1 MSKELT
7 AHELM
12 DQELV
17 DTIRERLESNRQAL
31 HDLRG
36 ATRQLEMMNRKLQE
50 SESLK
55 SHFLSNIRNE
65 INNPL
70 TSIMGLSRQLIAKP
84 DAVENTALVGPMIY
98 LEAFNLDF
106 QLQNI
111 FVAAE
116 LEAGEALPAYARVDV
131 SGVIEA
137 VLELLVHQISRKN
150 IVVNKRFPAPL
161 VFISDAH
168 KLQVILKNLLSN
180 ALEYSPEGGEVE
192 VSAELQDEDL
202 FLAVRDAGI
211 GIDPEHQDR
220 VFDRFKQLESGATK
234 SHPGHGLGLSVCKS
248 LVELMGGSISL
259 NSAPSCGCRVEVSF
273 PVVTEEVNV
282 TAQDSNVFLF
292 DEPEEF

>member
-17 DTIRERLESNRQAL
+17 DTIRDRLDSNRKAL
-31 HDLRG
+31 HDLREV
-36 ATRQLEMMNRKLQE
+36 TRQLEMMNRKLQE
-50 SESLK
+50 SEALK

-111 FVAAE
+111 FIAAE
-116 LEAGEALPAYARVDV
+116 LEAGESLPAYARVDV
-131 SGVIEA
+131 AGVVDT
-137 VLELLVHQISRKN
+137 VLDQQGHQLSRKN
-150 IVVNKRFPAPL
+150 IALKVTVEKPL
-161 VFISDAH
+161 LFVSDAH
-168 KLQVILKNLLSN
+168 KLQIIIMNLLSN
-180 ALEYSPEGGEVE
+180 ALEFSPDGGEVE
-192 VSAELQDEDL
+192 IRAEPRDGGLYL
-202 FLAVRDAGI
+202 MVRDGGI
-211 GIDPEHQDR
+211 GIAAADQDQ
-220 VFDRFKQLESGATK
+220 VFDRFKQLESGTTK
-234 SHPGHGLGLSVCKS
+234 RHPGHGLGLSICKS
-248 LVELMGGSISL
+248 LAELMEGSVTL
-259 NSAPSCGCRVEVSF
+259 VSAPGEGCRVEVF
-273 PVVTEEVNV
+273 LPEVSIDVNM